1 MVFIIGMGYYFKWEK
16 CEVMIELSNIL
27 AYATILIA
35 DDTPSDLQV
44 LTGLLKERGYAT
56 QAVTD
61 GILALEAARI
71 NPPDLILLDINMPGM
86 DGYGVCK
93 ALKADE
99 ELKGIPVIFI
109 SDPAETIDKIKAFS
123 AGGVDYITKPFQI
136 EKVDACVETHLKLR
150 RFTVNLEN
158 LIKPQM
164 KELSDSQMAIVM
176 AMAKLAQSRDDDTG
190 THIERVQNYCMLL
203 ATKLGEQ
210 PKYRAS
216 IDSEIIDLIYAS
228 SALHDIGKV
237 GIPDEILLK
246 ADRLSPGEFEIMKK
260 HTVIGVETL
269 ERVRK
274 SYPNNIFL
282 SSGIAIA
289 RSHHEKWDGSGYPD
303 GISGSDIP
311 LSARIMA
318 VADVYDGLKS
328 KRSYKEPRSHKECC
342 EIIFKGSGTQFDP
355 DIVEAFRSINT
366 DFESTWLKLAGKGA
380 SAKKP
385 TGKWKWILISA
396 VAVVGALAIYA
407 LSSGILEPHKTSP
420 GIQDPNLDAKTVS
433 WIRHGVVLDLGDSGA
448 YDEKSIESPCVIKQ
462 ADGSYVIWY
471 RGQTWADKIGRIMRA
486 TSPDG
491 VNWSKTGVV
500 MTPSE
505 EYEGDKIDPMTVLF
519 EDGTYKMWYGGEG
532 FGGSACYATSP
543 DGINWTRYP
552 GNPVLKK
559 TPGGWDNEGAG
570 GQHTVIRAGDKYYM
584 YYKGFGS
591 SAPGWN
597 FYGLAESKDGIR
609 WTKRG
614 KILTPEPKIGETTQ
628 LRNLGS
634 FRVDDYYCIIYSM
647 SEYLQLF
654 MATSKDGK
662 SWKKNG
668 LIFLRGQT
676 PGDYDIKWTTAP
688 CVLAEGDLIRMWYEG
703 GDPEG
708 RVRTL
713 LAEVDKNQFLKAV
726 QNTVALPAA
735 NK

>member
-1 MVFIIGMGYYFKWEK
+1 MT
-16 CEVMIELSNIL
+16 ELSNMH
-27 AYATILIA
+27 AYASILIA

-44 LTGLLKERGYAT
+44 LTALLKERGYAT

-61 GILALEAARI
+61 GILVLETARI
-71 NPPDLILLDINMPGM
+71 NPPDLILLDINMPEI

-109 SDPAETIDKIKAFS
+109 SDVTEIIDKVKAFS

-136 EKVDACVETHLKLR
+136 EKVDACVETHLKMR
-150 RFTVNLEN
+150 RFMVNLEN

-190 THIERVQNYCMLL
+190 THVERVQNFCRLL
-203 ATKLGEQ
+203 ATKLGQ
-210 PKYRAS
+210 LPKYRAS
-216 IDSEIIDLIYAS
+216 IDSEIIDLIHAS

-246 ADRLSPGEFEIMKK
+246 ADRLNPDEFEVMKK
-260 HTVIGVETL
+260 HTIIGVETI

-274 SYPNNIFL
+274 SYPYNTFL

-289 RSHHEKWDGSGYPD
+289 RSHHERWDGSGYPD
-303 GISGSDIP
+303 GIAGSDIP

-328 KRSYKEPRSHKECC
+328 KRSYKEPLAHKECC

-366 DFESTWLKLAGKGA
+366 EFESAWLKLAGKGA

-385 TGKWKWILISA
+385 LGKWKWILIPA
-396 VAVVGALAIYA
+396 VAVVSALAIYA
-407 LSSGILEPHKTSP
+407 LASGFLEPPKINP
-420 GIQDPNLDAKTVS
+420 GIQDPNQVPSMVS
-433 WIRHGVVLDLGDSGA
+433 WTRHGVVLDLGGPGE

-491 VNWSKTGVV
+491 VNWTKTGVV
-500 MTPSE
+500 MSPSE

-519 EDGTYKMWYGGEG
+519 EDGIYKMWYGGEG
-532 FGGSACYATSP
+532 FGGSACYATSQ
-543 DGINWTRYP
+543 DGINWTRHP
-552 GNPVLKK
+552 DNPVLRK

-570 GQHTVIRAGDKYYM
+570 GQHSVIKAGDKYYM

-591 SAPGWN
+591 AAPGWN
-597 FYGLAESKDGIR
+597 FYGRAESTDGIK
-609 WTKRG
+609 WTKKG
-614 KILTPEPKIGETTQ
+614 KILSPEPQMGETTQ
-628 LRNLGS
+628 FRNLGS
-634 FRVDDYYCIIYSM
+634 FRVGEYYCIIYSM
-647 SEYLQLF
+647 SESLQLF
-654 MATSKDGK
+654 LASSKDGK
-662 SWKKNG
+662 SWNKNG
-668 LIFLRGQT
+668 LIFIRGQT
-676 PGDYDIKWTTAP
+676 PGDYDVKWTTAP
-688 CVLAEGDLIRMWYEG
+688 CVLAEGDRIRMWYEG
-703 GDPEG
+703 GDPNG

-713 LAEVDKNQFLKAV
+713 LAEADKNQFLDAFQK
-726 QNTVALPAA
+726 Q
-735 NK
+735 